1 MISKLQ
7 VFDPAMCCS
16 TGVCGPSVD
25 PVLPR
30 ISADLEWLKGKG
42 VEVERYN
49 LAQDLA
55 AFAANLTVKEALNSQ
70 GTKCLPLVVVDG
82 KVVAEGEYPTR
93 EQLANFTG
101 VSYEPGPVFK
111 TRPADLVGIG
121 LGQRGNEEIDET
133 ARKADAHS
141 AVHGQGWGG

>member
-1 MISKLQ
+1 MALTCKRPQKVALMKLE

-30 ISADLEWLKGKG
+30 VSADIEWLKSKG
-42 VEVERYN
+42 VDVVRYN

-55 AFAANLTVKEALNSQ
+55 AFAANPTLKEALNSQ
-70 GTKCLPLVVVDG
+70 GTKCLPMVLVDG
-82 KVVAEGEYPTR
+82 RVVAQGEYPTR

-101 VSYEPGPVFK
+101 IGYEPGPVFK

-121 LGQRGNEEIDET
+121 LGGLE
-133 ARKADAHS
+133 AKK
-141 AVHGQGWGG
+141 